1 MEKLD
6 LTHGRHVVYNLHAHL
21 VFIPKYRRKIFT
33 QEILNHLEKMFNA
46 CCLKFESKLVEFN
59 GEEDHVHLLIS
70 YPPKVSLSKLVNSL
84 KGCSSRMIRKHRYP
98 TITNA
103 LWKGSLWSPSYFVGS
118 CGGAPIDLL
127 RKYIENQKVI

>member
-6 LTHGRHVVYNLHAHL
+6 LTHGRHVVYYLYAHL

-33 QEILNHLEKMFNA
+33 KDILSHLQNMFNGV
-46 CCLKFESKLVEFN
+46 CVKFKSKLMEFN
-59 GEEDHVHLLIS
+59 GEEDHVHLLVS

-84 KGCSSRMIRKHRYP
+84 KGSSSRMIRKHQYP

-103 LWKGSLWSPSYFVGS
+103 LWKGSLW
-118 CGGAPIDLL
+118 
-127 RKYIENQKVI
+127 